1 MEGDEAGLEGI
12 LDHLLEESSGGG
24 GRAQPHRDTVTATVT
39 YVIDRD
45 APMDTDET
53 LHDSRMVSHSD
64 SQVCGWEGI
73 LIVYQVYKGCTQN

>member
-1 MEGDEAGLEGI
+1 MAIHCTFQDVTLAEGI
-12 LDHLLEESSGGG
+12 LEHLLEESSGGG
-24 GRAQPHRDTVTATVT
+24 GRVQPVRDTVTTTVT

-64 SQVCGWEGI
+64 SQVGVLSG
-73 LIVYQVYKGCTQN
+73 L